1 MASELVKQGL
11 MTFVV
16 TVEEDYT
23 YLVDYKTKAYSLRDA
38 LQRLGI
44 ELKRVKNW
52 EVR

>member
-1 MASELVKQGL
+1 MASELVKEGL
-11 MTFVV
+11 MTFIV

-23 YLVDYKTKAYSLRDA
+23 YLVEYKTKAYSLRDA

>member
-1 MASELVKQGL
+1 ML
-11 MTFVV
+11 FVI

-23 YLVDYKTKAYSLRDA
+23 YLVDYKVKAFSLRDA
-38 LQRLGI
+38 LQRLDI